1 LDSLPGA
8 LETGDAE
15 VDAFDSKASKIKR
28 DMAQSLQRV
37 RELKTHMQTGAQT
50 LEAVSIKL
58 SRQWPL
64 GGDDPVLQRV
74 ANIHAPGKL
83 TPVEPAPSHAVE
95 EGPLYISNLAQRIS
109 GSLPELDMDLSHSHR
124 LACSPRKL
132 AYNLVHLPD
141 ILAHLLQWQTAR
153 LCHKH
158 AFLNLHFWALHVRL
172 IKKYAGCI
180 ARVSNRRDLTMMT
193 RSFDTWHANVYE
205 RGKLR
210 TVTLNRSPSK
220 DGAQQTGIG
229 IVFGR
234 PEVGREASGPYKIH
248 SVAPAGTAFQSGLI
262 HAGDLLFNVN
272 GDSVLDL
279 TAEQITA
286 LILGTPSSP
295 ITLTISTPPALK
307 ASRQAA
313 SEYSRVNGIGIDF
326 VPVEDKSLAFPIFKK
341 QQIKAC
347 RSPPPPPPPM
357 TDSSV
362 EKPLPPAPTGPP
374 QAAAHTVRWAND
386 SISQR
391 TPKGLRTSDSSV
403 GEDGVVSAART
414 VVGNQQQVQTAHCVP
429 VREICKPFYL

>member
-1 LDSLPGA
+1 
-8 LETGDAE
+8 
-15 VDAFDSKASKIKR
+15 
-28 DMAQSLQRV
+28 
-37 RELKTHMQTGAQT
+37 
-50 LEAVSIKL
+50 
-58 SRQWPL
+58 
-64 GGDDPVLQRV
+64 
-74 ANIHAPGKL
+74 
-83 TPVEPAPSHAVE
+83 
-95 EGPLYISNLAQRIS
+95 
-109 GSLPELDMDLSHSHR
+109 
-124 LACSPRKL
+124 
-132 AYNLVHLPD
+132 
-141 ILAHLLQWQTAR
+141 
-153 LCHKH
+153 
-158 AFLNLHFWALHVRL
+158 
-172 IKKYAGCI
+172 
-180 ARVSNRRDLTMMT
+180 
-193 RSFDTWHANVYE
+193 
-205 RGKLR
+205 
-210 TVTLNRSPSK
+210 
-220 DGAQQTGIG
+220 
-229 IVFGR
+229 
-234 PEVGREASGPYKIH
+234 
-248 SVAPAGTAFQSGLI
+248 
-262 HAGDLLFNVN
+262 
-272 GDSVLDL
+272 L

-295 ITLTISTPPALK
+295 ITLTISTPPAQK